1 MMNREESSTTRRN
14 HVNYIGGPFGIILNP
29 AGDLLAM
36 AGSGCRLA
44 ITIINQGDR
53 TPLVN
58 VMLDERSQPVRQWCS
73 NPDQRL
79 ALAENQS
86 NEVVFN
92 FQLPLN
98 TAPGYYPYT
107 LVIDA
112 PDHYPED
119 TPILIDGQ
127 FQVQPY
133 VQDSHLASDPTF
145 VLAPATTAPQPAPLQ
160 PGQSLELVVHVYN
173 RSERVDRFR
182 LACPDLEPNWV
193 RILYPEGFAAGG
205 ILAPEHSLELNP
217 GDQGEIRLI
226 IAPPLNTKAGVYQ
239 PTIYLRSANNPD
251 LALLDVV
258 YLRVLPLYLLTTELV
273 VIVGNISKV
282 NGQYTLFLSNEGNT
296 DRTVKA
302 EVSSAKDGDVCTF
315 TLTPEQVF
323 LPPKGTAA
331 IALEVEPK
339 QRWKQPFYGRVIE
352 FALELTDLEDLPL
365 LVRRFPG
372 SMVWD
377 GRPWWQFLLL
387 ILTALG
393 LIGTLLFTLWLLL
406 PRPPRS
412 PEIVEF
418 YPQRHYYNEEDNQ
431 AVRLS
436 WQIAYP
442 ERLMTIQVQGISP
455 EGLVLSRPV
464 IYEFNEG
471 IPEGLDPYCT
481 LEAVLRCV
489 NVPTDARQPGDYRFE
504 LITTPIPSNH
514 RGLLRRIWR
523 TTLQVARQETNVV
536 RITGIPIPTVRQFA
550 ATQSTY
556 NALANPAPEGEG
568 RREQGGERRGEQP
581 REAQE
586 NAPPPLAFNAPV
598 FSLQPPAEED
608 GDPRVVINPEVLNP
622 DRPPEPEP
630 FEGILL
636 DWAIASPRHIQELR
650 LVGRDTEGLPVT
662 DVVVYNFREGI
673 PLELRDYCGFTSPNR
688 PRTHQEP
695 DGPPPT
701 PELVCNAIPTNL
713 RTPGTY
719 TFELTVIPTQPLTDP
734 PKPTVTDPIKIIAA
748 PIEIVSLTINDQ
760 DALPKYVLVLEGG
773 MPSLLT
779 IAWEVIGSEDL
790 IVELLPSPGT
800 VAAVGAISYPLSR
813 EPGVDVITLQARD
826 SAGNTVSRTV
836 AIEKV
841 LRLPEATNG
850 APAPSAAPAPGV
862 APAPG
867 AAPAPSA
874 APAAPAAP
882 PTDKAPPLP
891 SPPSSS
897 PIPPGRNTPP
907 PSELPPTLY

>member
-1 MMNREESSTTRRN
+1 MSQDELTTTRRN
-14 HVNYIGGPFGIILNP
+14 HVNRIGGPFGIILNP

-36 AGSGCRLA
+36 AGSACRLSL
-44 ITIINQGDR
+44 TIINQGGQAS
-53 TPLVN
+53 LVN
-58 VMLDERSQPVRQWCS
+58 VMIDERSQPVRQWCS
-73 NPDQRL
+73 HPDQRL
-79 ALAENQS
+79 ALGENQG
-86 NEVVFN
+86 NEVVFT

-98 TAPGYYPYT
+98 TAPGYYGYT

-127 FQVQPY
+127 VQVQPY
-133 VQDSHLASDPTF
+133 VQENHLASDPTF
-145 VLAPATTAPQPAPLQ
+145 VLSPPTTAAQPAPLP
-160 PGQSLELVVHVYN
+160 PGQALELVVNVYN

-182 LACPDLEPNWV
+182 LACPDLDPDWV
-193 RILYPEGFAAGG
+193 RIFYPEGFAAGG
-205 ILAPEHSLELNP
+205 ILAPEQNLELNP

-226 IAPPLNTKAGVYQ
+226 IAPPLNTKAGVYT
-239 PTIYLRSANNPD
+239 PTVYLRSANNPD

-258 YLRVLPLYLLTTELV
+258 YLRVLPVYLLTTELV
-273 VIVGNISKV
+273 VMVGNISKI

-323 LPPKGTAA
+323 LPPGGTAA

-339 QRWKQPFYGRVIE
+339 QRWQQPFYGRVVE
-352 FALELTDLEDLPL
+352 FALELTDLDNQPL

-387 ILTALG
+387 FLTALG
-393 LIGTLLFTLWLLL
+393 LIGALLFALWLML

-412 PEIVEF
+412 PEILEF

-436 WQIAYP
+436 WQVAYP
-442 ERLMTIQVQGISP
+442 ERLMTIQIQGISP

-464 IYEFNEG
+464 IYEFNGG
-471 IPEGLDPYCT
+471 IPEALDPYCT
-481 LEAVLRCV
+481 LEVMLRCV

-504 LITTPIPSNH
+504 LIATPIPSSN

-523 TTLQVARQETNVV
+523 TTLRVARQETNLV

-556 NALANPAPEGEG
+556 NALAAPAPAASEDVATTT
-568 RREQGGERRGEQP
+568 EQEE
-581 REAQE
+581 EK
-586 NAPPPLAFNAPV
+586 PLAFNAPV
-598 FSLQPPAEED
+598 FSLQLPAEEN

-622 DRPPEPEP
+622 NRPPEPAT

-636 DWAIASPRHIQELR
+636 DWAIAAPRHIQELR
-650 LVGRDTEGLPVT
+650 LVGRDAEGLPVT
-662 DVVVYNFREGI
+662 DVITYNFQDGI
-673 PLELRDYCGFTSPNR
+673 PLELSDYCGFTTPNR
-688 PRTHQEP
+688 PRSGILP
-695 DGPPPT
+695 DATPPT
-701 PELVCNAIPTNL
+701 PPLPELMCNAVPTNL

-719 TFELTVIPTQPLTDP
+719 TFELTIIPSQPLPDP
-734 PKPTVTDPIKIIAA
+734 PTPTVTDPIKIIAA
-748 PIEIVSLTINDQ
+748 PIEIVSFTINNQ
-760 DALPKYVLVLEGG
+760 EALPKYVLVLEGG
-773 MPSLLT
+773 MPTLLT
-779 IAWEVIGSEDL
+779 IAWQVIGSEDL
-790 IVELLPSPGT
+790 TVELLPSPGT
-800 VAAVGAISYPLSR
+800 VPTVGAISYPLSR
-813 EPGVDVITLQARD
+813 EPGVDLITLQARD
-826 SAGNTVSRTV
+826 SAGNEVSRTV

-841 LRLPEATNG
+841 LRLPEAANG
-850 APAPSAAPAPGV
+850 VPAPAAPSAPPAAPPAAPAP
-862 APAPG
+862 APG
-867 AAPAPSA
+867 QPP
-874 APAAPAAP
+874 PPPAP

-891 SPPSSS
+891 SPPGSS
-897 PIPPGRNTPP
+897 PVPPGRNTPP

>member
-1 MMNREESSTTRRN
+1 MMSQEELTTTRRN
-14 HVNYIGGPFGIILNP
+14 HVNRIGGPFGIILNP

-36 AGSGCRLA
+36 AGNTCMLSL
-44 ITIINQGDR
+44 TIINQGGLAS
-53 TPLVN
+53 LVN
-58 VMLDERSQPVRQWCS
+58 VMIDERSQPVRQWCAQ
-73 NPDQRL
+73 PDQRL
-79 ALAENQS
+79 ALGEQQS
-86 NEVVFN
+86 NEVVFT

-98 TAPGYYPYT
+98 TAPGYYRYT

-127 FQVQPY
+127 IQVQPY
-133 VQDSHLASDPTF
+133 VQESHLASDPTF
-145 VLAPATTAPQPAPLQ
+145 VLAPPTTAAQPAPLQ
-160 PGQSLELVVHVYN
+160 PGQALELVVSVYN

-182 LACPDLEPNWV
+182 LACPDLDPDWM
-193 RILYPEGFAAGG
+193 RIFYPEGFAAGG
-205 ILAPEHSLELNP
+205 ILTPEHSLELNP

-226 IAPPLNTKAGVYQ
+226 IVPPFHTKAGVYT
-239 PTIYLRSANNPD
+239 PTLYLRSANNPD

-258 YLRVLPLYLLTTELV
+258 YLRVLPVYLLTTELV
-273 VIVGNISKV
+273 VIVGNINKV

-296 DRTVKA
+296 DRSVKA
-302 EVSSAKDGDVCTF
+302 EVSSAKDGDICTF

-323 LPPKGTAA
+323 LPPGGTAA

-352 FALELTDLEDLPL
+352 FALELTDLDNRPL
-365 LVRRFPG
+365 LVQRFPG

-387 ILTALG
+387 FLTALG
-393 LIGTLLFTLWLLL
+393 FIGTLLFALWLML

-412 PEIVEF
+412 PEILEF

-471 IPEGLDPYCT
+471 IPESLAPYCT
-481 LEAVLRCV
+481 LEIILRCV

-504 LITTPIPSNH
+504 LITTPIPSSN

-523 TTLQVARQETNVV
+523 TRLEVARQETNLV

-556 NALANPAPEGEG
+556 NALAAPATTPPTPEESEAANDGATPE
-568 RREQGGERRGEQP
+568 EEEQP
-581 REAQE
+581 
-586 NAPPPLAFNAPV
+586 LVFNAPV

-608 GDPRVVINPEVLNP
+608 GDPRVVINPDVLNP
-622 DRPPEPEP
+622 DRPPEPAT

-636 DWAIASPRHIQELR
+636 DWAIAAPRHIQELR
-650 LVGRDTEGLPVT
+650 LVGRDAEGLPVT
-662 DVVVYNFREGI
+662 DVITYNFREGI
-673 PLELRDYCGFTSPNR
+673 PLELSEYCGFTTPNR
-688 PRTHQEP
+688 TRTTTAPEAT
-695 DGPPPT
+695 PPT
-701 PELVCNAIPTNL
+701 PELVCSAVPTNL

-719 TFELTVIPTQPLTDP
+719 TFELTVIPTQPPTDP
-734 PKPTVTDPIKIIAA
+734 PEPTVTDPIKIIAA
-748 PIEIVSLTINDQ
+748 PIEIVSFTINDQ
-760 DALPKYVLVLEGG
+760 EALPKYVLVLESG
-773 MPSLLT
+773 MPTLLT
-779 IAWEVIGSEDL
+779 IAWQVMGSDDVV
-790 IVELLPSPGT
+790 VELLPSPGT
-800 VAAVGAISYPLSR
+800 VPTVGAISYPLSR
-813 EPGVDVITLQARD
+813 EPGVDLITLQARD
-826 SAGNTVSRTV
+826 SAGNEVSRTV

-841 LRLPEATNG
+841 LRLP
-850 APAPSAAPAPGV
+850 AAADAVP
-862 APAPG
+862 
-867 AAPAPSA
+867 
-874 APAAPAAP
+874 APAAPAPIAPPVAPLPVPGQPPPAPPAP

-897 PIPPGRNTPP
+897 PVPPGRNTPP